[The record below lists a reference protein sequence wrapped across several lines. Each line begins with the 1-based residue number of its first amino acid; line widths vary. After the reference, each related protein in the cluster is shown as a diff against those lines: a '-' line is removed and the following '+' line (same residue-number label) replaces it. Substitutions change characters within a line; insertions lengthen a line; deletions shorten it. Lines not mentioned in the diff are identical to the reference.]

1 MDHLIDRYRKGRI
14 SPEDFF
20 ELKRWLESDPDV
32 PAGMWYKRFRGFT
45 LAGEGELVKTFLEP
59 GMTAKGDKLD

>member
-14 SPEDFF
+14 SADDFAG
-20 ELKRWLESDPDV
+20 LKHWLESDPDV
-32 PAGMWYKRFRGFT
+32 PDGMWFKRFKRFT

-59 GMTAKGDKLD
+59 GMAVKGEEVQ

>member
-14 SPEDFF
+14 SPDDFI
-20 ELKRWLESDPDV
+20 ELKHWLESDPDV
-32 PAGMWYKRFRGFT
+32 PHGKWYKRFKKFT

-59 GMTAKGDKLD
+59 VMVVKGTEVQ